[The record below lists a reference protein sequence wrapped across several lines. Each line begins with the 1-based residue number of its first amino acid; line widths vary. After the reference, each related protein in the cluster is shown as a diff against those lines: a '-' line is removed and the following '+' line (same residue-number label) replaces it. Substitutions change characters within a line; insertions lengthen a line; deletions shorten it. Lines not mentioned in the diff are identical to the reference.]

1 MTADEYWLGHPLLV
15 ASYRAAYKL
24 KVRHENELAWLC
36 GAYVNDAVTVAIS
49 NTFGKKNG
57 KRSQYMKEAMDLGL
71 DTEIEKEAKVQKER
85 DKLVDQLNAW
95 KRAFERRKKSGE
107 NT

>member
-1 MTADEYWLGHPLLV
+1 MGHPLLV

-36 GAYVNDAVTVAIS
+36 GAYVNDAVTVAI
-49 NTFGKKNG
+49 NNKFGKKNG

-71 DTEIEKEAKVQKER
+71 DTEIEKEVKVQKER

-95 KRAFERRKKSGE
+95 KRAFDRRKKSGE